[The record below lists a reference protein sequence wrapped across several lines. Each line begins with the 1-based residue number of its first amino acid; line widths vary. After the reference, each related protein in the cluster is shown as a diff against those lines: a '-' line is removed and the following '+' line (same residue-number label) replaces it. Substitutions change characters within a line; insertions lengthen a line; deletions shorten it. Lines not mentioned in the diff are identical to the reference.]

1 MPIESGPLDSGRSL
15 AETRLARTFTTA
27 GQPLRIGPD
36 PHSMVAILIDGCFS
50 SGGRCVRQLS
60 QLAMS

>member
-1 MPIESGPLDSGRSL
+1 MESGHLSPGESL
-15 AETRLARTFTTA
+15 AETRLPRTFATA

-36 PHSMVAILIDGCFS
+36 PHSMVAILIDGRFS
-50 SGGRCVRQLS
+50 SGARCVRQSS